1 MSSPNNFR
9 KKKMAILFFGLTR
22 SLKNVY
28 RSLKENIFD
37 VLTNNNIE
45 YDIFIHTYILPTP
58 YTNPYVNT
66 IIENYDNESYKLL
79 NPKFFILENQ
89 NKVEKKLKI
98 PKYFSNLSDWVSCAP
113 TFEKKCYFVRNMVLA
128 QHSKKM
134 VTNLFK
140 EYKDD
145 YDYVMITRPDQ
156 ALHTK
161 INPTAFNLLNNDNII
176 IPKEHSYLGINDRF
190 CIAKPNIAI
199 IYGNSFTYLLVYSEK
214 KTIVSEVFLK
224 DYLKLNNIHV
234 IYSPI
239 TATLIRI

>member
-22 SLKNVY
+22 SLKDVY
-28 RSLKENIFD
+28 KSLKENIFD

-45 YDIFIHTYILPTP
+45 YDIFLHTYILPTP
-58 YTNPYVNT
+58 YINTYVNT
-66 IIENYDNESYKLL
+66 KIENYDNESYKLL
-79 NPKFFILENQ
+79 KPKYYILENQ
-89 NKVEKKLKI
+89 NKVERKLKI
-98 PKYFSNLSDWVSCAP
+98 PTYFSNLSDWASCAP

-134 VTNLFK
+134 VTNLFR
-140 EYKDD
+140 EYKAD
-145 YDYVMITRPDQ
+145 YDYVMFTRPDQ

-161 INPTAFNLLNNDNII
+161 INPTAFNLLSNNNII
-176 IPKEHSYLGINDRF
+176 IPKEHSYFGINDRF

-214 KTIVSEVFLK
+214 KAIVSEVFLK
-224 DYLKLNNIHV
+224 DYLRLNNIHI

>member
-1 MSSPNNFR
+1 
-9 KKKMAILFFGLTR
+9 
-22 SLKNVY
+22 
-28 RSLKENIFD
+28 
-37 VLTNNNIE
+37 
-45 YDIFIHTYILPTP
+45 
-58 YTNPYVNT
+58 
-66 IIENYDNESYKLL
+66 
-79 NPKFFILENQ
+79 
-89 NKVEKKLKI
+89 
-98 PKYFSNLSDWVSCAP
+98 
-113 TFEKKCYFVRNMVLA
+113 MVLA

-140 EYKDD
+140 EYKNS
-145 YDYVMITRPDQ
+145 YDYAMITRPDQ
-156 ALHTK
+156 ALHNK

-176 IPKEHSYLGINDRF
+176 IPKEHSYLGINDRL

-224 DYLKLNNIHV
+224 DYLKLNNIHI